1 MTTSPTIHSDPAVR
15 CYLELIRVTA
25 GALGEICPQIGA
37 PYQDRLNR
45 LHRRLAFETS
55 PDALDQSEPEIEH
68 EIAECTQRTG
78 EYIDQI
84 WNDVLSVL
92 SLVTRSTDA
101 MAARNAFYSAR
112 LRQFAQ
118 DMGARSLDGDRE
130 EIEHGL
136 ALDAAGIESC
146 VDKMGLETE
155 QILAQF
161 RHEIQSVAT
170 KLADARASVI
180 LDPSTGLINRREM
193 ERKMMEAIA
202 SPTETSFLRFAIDDL
217 SSHAKRLGAD
227 AATNLERQFA
237 TRLADQIR
245 PGDIASKWSPG
256 RFAVILRC
264 PLIEAGPRTAQIA
277 RALEG
282 EYSVSGTPVAVHVL
296 QDVAPEAEASS
307 AEILFPYLDAKFPE
321 Y

>member
-1 MTTSPTIHSDPAVR
+1 MTTSPTLQSDPAVR
-15 CYLELIRVTA
+15 CYLDLIRVTA
-25 GALGEICPQIGA
+25 GALGDICPQIGA

-55 PDALDQSEPEIEH
+55 PDALDQSRAELEREISD
-68 EIAECTQRTG
+68 CTFRTG

-101 MAARNAFYSAR
+101 MAARNAFYAAR

-130 EIEHGL
+130 EIEQSL

-161 RHEIQSVAT
+161 RHEIQSVAA

-180 LDPSTGLINRREM
+180 LDPATGLINRREM
-193 ERKMMEAIA
+193 ERKIMEAVC
-202 SPTETSFLRFAIDDL
+202 SPVETSFLRFMIDGL
-217 SSHAKRLGAD
+217 EGHAKRLGAEG
-227 AATNLERQFA
+227 AANLERQFA

-245 PGDIASKWSPG
+245 PGDVVAKWSAG

-264 PLIEAGPRTAQIA
+264 PLVEAGPRTAQIA
-277 RALEG
+277 RALDG
-282 EYSVSGTPVAVHVL
+282 EYAISGVPVAVHTL

-307 AEILFPYLDAKFPE
+307 AELLFPYLDAKFPA